1 MACVAQATT
10 AATVRCAL
18 KYYLNESKLVLTRL
32 RRLTRLTRLTTLR
45 RLTRLTKVTRLT
57 ASLSVRRLPSCCR
70 GSRLR
75 WRDEP
80 IWSERLEEEE
90 EDGRQGCVW

>member
-18 KYYLNESKLVLTRL
+18 KYYLNESKLVLTKL
-32 RRLTRLTRLTTLR
+32 RMLTRLR
-45 RLTRLTKVTRLT
+45 RLT

-70 GSRLR
+70 GSRPR

-80 IWSERLEEEE
+80 VWSEQLEEEE